1 MSLTAVSR
9 GCVCVKAN
17 LHNRKLLI
25 MRKRKMT
32 AEGVGYL
39 VYKIARTKLVR
50 LMHFMIDVKV
60 E

>member
-1 MSLTAVSR
+1 MDKQKSTLSHLFYTLNRSNVITSMSLTAVSR

-32 AEGVGYL
+32 A
-39 VYKIARTKLVR
+39 
-50 LMHFMIDVKV
+50 
-60 E
+60 